1 MKKFELTTEFITNAL
16 GKKLFRI
23 KALVEF
29 GSVKA
34 GELGGYAEKEENISQ
49 DGNAWVSGDAK
60 VFGNAWVSDDACVYG
75 DAKVFGNAWVSG
87 DAWVHGNAKV
97 FGNAEVYGD
106 TEVSGDALVYGNAKV
121 SDNVRV
127 SGNAKVFGN
136 AEVYGDTEVSG
147 DAKVSDNAEV
157 SGDAKVSDNAEV
169 SGDAKVSDNAE
180 VSGDADYALVKGFGT
195 EFRYTTFYRDK
206 NKKIMVNCGCFHG
219 DLEAFRKQVKETRSG
234 KIAKEYLM
242 IADLMEYHFTSEDSS
257 DE

>member
-1 MKKFELTTEFITNAL
+1 MEAKKGRREMKKFELTTEFITNAL

-49 DGNAWVSGDAK
+49 DGNAWVSGDAR
-60 VFGNAWVSDDACVYG
+60 VYGNAWVSG
-75 DAKVFGNAWVSG
+75 DARVYG

-97 FGNAEVYGD
+97 FGNAWVYGD
-106 TEVSGDALVYGNAKV
+106 T
-121 SDNVRV
+121 
-127 SGNAKVFGN
+127 
-136 AEVYGDTEVSG
+136 
-147 DAKVSDNAEV
+147 
-157 SGDAKVSDNAEV
+157 EV

-195 EFRYTTFYRDK
+195 EFRCTTFYRDK

-257 DE
+257 NE

>member
-49 DGNAWVSGDAK
+49 DGNAWVS
-60 VFGNAWVSDDACVYG
+60 DDACVYG
-75 DAKVFGNAWVSG
+75 DAKVFGNAWVYG
-87 DAWVHGNAKV
+87 DAWVHGNAKVSDNANVSDNAKV

-106 TEVSGDALVYGNAKV
+106 
-121 SDNVRV
+121 
-127 SGNAKVFGN
+127 
-136 AEVYGDTEVSG
+136 
-147 DAKVSDNAEV
+147 
-157 SGDAKVSDNAEV
+157 
-169 SGDAKVSDNAE
+169 AE

-195 EFRYTTFYRDK
+195 EFRCTTFYRDK

-242 IADLMEYHFTSEDSS
+242 IADLMEYHFASEDSS

>member
-1 MKKFELTTEFITNAL
+1 MEAKKGRREMKKFELTTEFITNAL

-29 GSVKA
+29 GDVKA
-34 GELGGYAEKEENISQ
+34 GELGGYVEKEENVSQ
-49 DGNAWVSGDAK
+49 DGNAWVYGDARVYGDTK
-60 VFGNAWVSDDACVYG
+60 VFGNAWVY
-75 DAKVFGNAWVSG
+75 G
-87 DAWVHGNAKV
+87 DAWVH
-97 FGNAEVYGD
+97 
-106 TEVSGDALVYGNAKV
+106 
-121 SDNVRV
+121 
-127 SGNAKVFGN
+127 GNAKVFGN

-157 SGDAKVSDNAEV
+157 SGDA
-169 SGDAKVSDNAE
+169 
-180 VSGDADYALVKGFGT
+180 DYALVKGFGT
-195 EFRYTTFYRDK
+195 EFRCTTFYRDK